1 MTLSKG
7 LWWKLQF
14 QRKDQKTRA
23 REQRI
28 ERETI
33 KFLEARAVIR
43 AKTTAVA
50 SVKPVDTVATIE
62 PKIEKPAIIQPKQDN
77 NLWTKETVRLWVE
90 KYENDYWKQECTV
103 WWVTTELVRIIY
115 AKVRQEWGYRQ
126 NTVWYRTNNWWSLHR
141 TMWLVE
147 LNGYAKAD
155 NTSKRPIYKTAVD
168 GIYELTH
175 LIANKYKCTM
185 TWWSVFAYVYWPKAQ
200 LTEWRKAHTNWLR
213 ANFQRYVKE
222 Y

>member
-1 MTLSKG
+1 MSQS

-14 QRKDQKTRA
+14 QRKDQKIRE
-23 REQRI
+23 REQRA

-33 KFLEARAVIR
+33 KFLEARAVIG

-62 PKIEKPAIIQPKQDN
+62 PKIEKIQPKQDKN
-77 NLWTKETVRLWVE
+77 MWTKETVRLWVE

-103 WWVTTELVRIIY
+103 GWVTTELVRIIY
-115 AKVRQEWGYRQ
+115 AKVRQEGGYRQ

-147 LNGYAKAD
+147 LDWYARAD
-155 NTSKRPIYKTAVD
+155 NTNKRPVYKTAID
-168 GIYELTH
+168 WIYELTH

-185 TWWSVFAYVYWPKAQ
+185 TWWSVFAYVYGPRAEHMQ
-200 LTEWRKAHTNWLR
+200 WRIQHTNWLW